1 MNATGHSVDSADP
14 TRDTQSVALGTSA
27 PGAHD
32 CGLTYLTLTALYCS
46 VQRSGTLAYLL

>member
-14 TRDTQSVALGTSA
+14 PRDTQPVAVETSV

-32 CGLTYLTLTALYCS
+32 CGLTYLAMTALYCNI
-46 VQRSGTLAYLL
+46 QRSGTLAYLL